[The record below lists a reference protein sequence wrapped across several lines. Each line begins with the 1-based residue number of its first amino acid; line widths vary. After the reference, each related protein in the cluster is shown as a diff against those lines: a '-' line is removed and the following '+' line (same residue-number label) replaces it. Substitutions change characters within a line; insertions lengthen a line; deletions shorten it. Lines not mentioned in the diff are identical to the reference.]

1 MEQHH
6 TDTYGPDDLE
16 VDGWGRGALEFPE
29 MNHAG
34 GGVESRYDPVIAR
47 EILRLVL
54 EGKTVKEIAEDP
66 DLPSYS
72 TIYVWVRRHAD
83 FRWRWRAARRHIAEG
98 RVDRIDLTYRSKRAW
113 HLLKA
118 KVDGGPV
125 RGRGGRSTYD
135 LKTARAFCRRLE
147 RGEAVSAICADPK
160 MPSTKAVYGWLRRE
174 PVFREMFVRARGLW
188 LSWLEE
194 LQEEALSELA
204 QGPTSLDR
212 VRAVRHRL
220 AEPDGRIGRLT
231 PKTYRV
237 GSLGEDRRRPRR

>member
-16 VDGWGRGALEFPE
+16 TDRWGRGALEFPE

-34 GGVESRYDPVIAR
+34 GGVDSRYDPVIAR

-54 EGKTVKEIAEDP
+54 EGQTVKEIAEDP

-83 FRWRWRAARRHIAEG
+83 FRWRWRAARRHLAEG
-98 RVDRIDLTYRSKRAW
+98 RVNTIDLTHRSKRAW
-113 HLLKA
+113 NVLKA
-118 KVDGGPV
+118 TVDGGPV
-125 RGRGGRSTYD
+125 RGRGGRSTYN

-174 PVFREMFVRARGLW
+174 PAFRQMFVDARGQW
-188 LSWLEE
+188 LCWLEE
-194 LQEEALSELA
+194 LQDEALYELS
-204 QGPTSLDR
+204 QGAPTAAR
-212 VRAVRHRL
+212 VRAVRRRL
-220 AEPDGRIGRLT
+220 AELDGRIGRLT

-237 GSLGEDRRRPRR
+237 GSLGEERRTR